1 MLFRDIP
8 SNAKAKQQLLKAIH
22 NDRLSHAH
30 LFLGN
35 DGSSS
40 LAMAWAF
47 AQYLMCAKPTEED
60 SCGQCPSCLKSA
72 KLSHPDL
79 HWVFPVVTGRGTH
92 PTSDMFLSDW
102 REFLEK
108 NSFPSEEDWYSH
120 LGTTNKQGFISVN
133 EANELSKKT
142 ILKPYEGSY
151 RVVII
156 WHSEKMHG
164 PTANKLLKLLEEPPQ
179 KTIFILLTN
188 QSENLLATI
197 VSRLQSINIEP
208 TDELSLSTFLQDK
221 YNIEKDRAD
230 ETAKLSEGNIG
241 KSIHFLVGNDLLEQ
255 NTQEFQNWM
264 RMCYKAKVVDLA
276 SWVDVA
282 NSWGREQQK
291 GFLQYALHMVRESLI
306 QNFGHH
312 NIKKVR
318 QEEAIFTEK
327 FAPFIHQNNAIEIIE
342 ELERTYQHIARN
354 GSAKIIFMDLTLK
367 MVVLLHVKSI
377 NLQTTTN

>member
-8 SNAKAKQQLLKAIH
+8 SNARAKQQLLKAIH

-30 LFLGN
+30 LFIGN

-47 AQYLMCAKPTEED
+47 AQYLMCAQPTEED
-60 SCGQCPSCLKSA
+60 SCGICPSCIKSA
-72 KLSHPDL
+72 KLIHPDL
-79 HWVFPVVTGRGTH
+79 HWVFPVVAGRGTN
-92 PTSDMFLSDW
+92 PISDMFLSDW
-102 REFLEK
+102 KEFLEN

-151 RVVII
+151 RIVII

-164 PTANKLLKLLEEPPQ
+164 PSANKLLKLLEEPPE
-179 KTIFILLTN
+179 KTIFILLTS
-188 QSENLLATI
+188 QSVNLLETI
-197 VSRLQSINIEP
+197 VSRLQSIKIGP
-208 TDELSLSTFLQDK
+208 LDELSLSTFLQDK
-221 YNIEKDRAD
+221 YNIEKARAD

-241 KSIHFLVGNDLLEQ
+241 KCIHFLVGNDLLEQ
-255 NTQEFQNWM
+255 NTQEFQTWM
-264 RMCYKAKVVDLA
+264 RMCYKAKIVDLA
-276 SWVDVA
+276 SWVDVT

-312 NIKKVR
+312 NIKRVR
-318 QEEAIFTEK
+318 QEESIFTEK
-327 FAPFIHQNNAIEIIE
+327 FAPFIHQNNAVEIIE
-342 ELERTYQHIARN
+342 ELNYAYQHIARN
-354 GSAKIIFMDLTLK
+354 GNAKIIFMDLTLK

-377 NLQTTTN
+377 NLQTTIN

>member
-8 SNAKAKQQLLKAIH
+8 SNTKAKQQLLKTIH

-47 AQYLMCAKPTEED
+47 AQYLMCAQPTDED
-60 SCGQCPSCLKSA
+60 SCGQCSSCLKIA

-92 PTSDMFLSDW
+92 PISDMFMSEW

-108 NSFPSEEDWYSH
+108 NSFPTEEDWYSR

-156 WHSEKMHG
+156 WHSEKMHEA
-164 PTANKLLKLLEEPPQ
+164 TANKLLKLLEEPPQ
-179 KTIFILLTN
+179 NTIFILLTS

-197 VSRLQSINIEP
+197 VSRLQRVNIKP
-208 TDELSLSTFLQDK
+208 VDELTLSTFLQDK
-221 YNIEKDRAD
+221 YNIEKKRAD
-230 ETAKLSEGNIG
+230 ETAKQSEGNIG
-241 KSIHFLVGNDLLEQ
+241 KSIHFLVGNDLLKQ

-264 RMCYKAKVVDLA
+264 RMCYIAKVVNLA

-282 NSWGREQQK
+282 SSWGREQQK

-318 QEEAIFTEK
+318 QEEASFSEK

-342 ELERTYQHIARN
+342 ELERAYQHIARN

-367 MVVLLHVKSI
+367 MIVLLRVKSI

>member
-8 SNAKAKQQLLKAIH
+8 SNTRAKQQLLKAIH

-47 AQYLMCAKPTEED
+47 AQYLMCAKPTEVD
-60 SCGQCPSCLKSA
+60 SCGKCPSCVKSA

-120 LGTTNKQGFISVN
+120 LGTSNKQGFISVN

-179 KTIFILLTN
+179 KTIFILLTS

-197 VSRLQSINIEP
+197 VSRLQCINIRP

-264 RMCYKAKVVDLA
+264 RMCYKAKIVDLA

-291 GFLQYALHMVRESLI
+291 GFLQYALYMVRESLI

-342 ELERTYQHIARN
+342 ELELAYQHIARN

-377 NLQTTTN
+377 NLQLTTN

>member
-8 SNAKAKQQLLKAIH
+8 SNTRAKQQLLKAIH

-79 HWVFPVVTGRGTH
+79 HWVFPVITGRGTH
-92 PTSDMFLSDW
+92 PTSDMFLADW
-102 REFLEK
+102 RDFLM
-108 NSFPSEEDWYSH
+108 NNLFPSEEDWYSH

-133 EANELSKKT
+133 EANELNKKT

-179 KTIFILLTN
+179 KTIFILLTS

-197 VSRLQSINIEP
+197 VSRLQSIKIEP
-208 TDELSLSTFLQDK
+208 TDEHNKLAERRVRLGLLLAELGQKAEVEVTEADMTQAIMEQAKQYPGQERQFFELIQK
-221 YNIEKDRAD
+221 NEQMQQQIRAPLFED
-230 ETAKLSEGNIG
+230 
-241 KSIHFLVGNDLLEQ
+241 
-255 NTQEFQNWM
+255 
-264 RMCYKAKVVDLA
+264 KVVDYVFENA
-276 SWVDVA
+276 SV
-282 NSWGREQQK
+282 
-291 GFLQYALHMVRESLI
+291 
-306 QNFGHH
+306 
-312 NIKKVR
+312 
-318 QEEAIFTEK
+318 TEK
-327 FAPFIHQNNAIEIIE
+327 EVTKNALQKAVEALE
-342 ELERTYQHIARN
+342 EE
-354 GSAKIIFMDLTLK
+354 
-367 MVVLLHVKSI
+367 
-377 NLQTTTN
+377 

>member
-8 SNAKAKQQLLKAIH
+8 SNARAKQKLLKAIH

-30 LFLGN
+30 LFLGD

-47 AQYLMCAKPTEED
+47 AQYLMCAQPKEID

-79 HWVFPVVTGRGTH
+79 HWVFPVVTGRGSH

-102 REFLEK
+102 REFLEN

-133 EANELSKKT
+133 EANELIRKT

-151 RVVII
+151 RIVII

-164 PTANKLLKLLEEPPQ
+164 PSANKLLKLIEEPPQ
-179 KTIFILLTN
+179 KTIFILLTS
-188 QSENLLATI
+188 QSENLLETI
-197 VSRLQSINIEP
+197 VSRLQSIKIGP
-208 TDELSLSTFLQDK
+208 LDELSLSAFLQDK
-221 YNIEKDRAD
+221 YNIEKARAD
-230 ETAKLSEGNIG
+230 ETAKISEGNIG
-241 KSIHFLVGNDLLEQ
+241 KCVHFLFGNDLLEL

-276 SWVDVA
+276 SWVDFA

-318 QEEAIFTEK
+318 QEEAIFTKK
-327 FAPFIHQNNAIEIIE
+327 FAPFIHQNNAVEIID
-342 ELERTYQHIARN
+342 ELECAYQHISRN

-377 NLQTTTN
+377 NLQTTIN

>member
-8 SNAKAKQQLLKAIH
+8 SNTKAKRQLLEAIH

-47 AQYLMCAKPTEED
+47 AQYLICAQPTKED
-60 SCGQCPSCLKSA
+60 SCGQCSSCLKST
-72 KLSHPDL
+72 KLIHPDL
-79 HWVFPVVTGRGTH
+79 HWVFPVVTGRRTH
-92 PTSDMFLSDW
+92 PTSDMFMADW

-164 PTANKLLKLLEEPPQ
+164 ATANKLLKLLEEPPQ
-179 KTIFILLTN
+179 KTIFILLTS

-197 VSRLQSINIEP
+197 VSRLQHVNIKP
-208 TDELSLSTFLQDK
+208 TDELTLSTFLQDK
-221 YNIEKDRAD
+221 YNIEKNRAD
-230 ETAKLSEGNIG
+230 ETAKQSEGNIG
-241 KSIHFLVGNDLLEQ
+241 KSIYFLVGNDLLKQ

-264 RMCYKAKVVDLA
+264 RMCYVAKLVNLA

-282 NSWGREQQK
+282 SSWGREQQK
-291 GFLQYALHMVRESLI
+291 GFLHYALHMVRESLI

-312 NIKKVR
+312 DIRKVR
-318 QEEAIFTEK
+318 QEEAVFIK
-327 FAPFIHQNNAIEIIE
+327 NFAPFIHQNNAVEIIE
-342 ELERTYQHIARN
+342 KLERAYQHIARN

-367 MVVLLHVKSI
+367 MIVLLRVKSI

>member
-8 SNAKAKQQLLKAIH
+8 SNTKAKQQLLKTIH
-22 NDRLSHAH
+22 NDRLSHAY

-47 AQYLMCAKPTEED
+47 AQYLMCAQPTDKD
-60 SCGQCPSCLKSA
+60 SCGQCSSCLKSA

-92 PTSDMFLSDW
+92 PISDMFMSEW

-108 NSFPSEEDWYSH
+108 NSFPTEEDWYSR

-151 RVVII
+151 RVDIN
-156 WHSEKMHG
+156 WHSEKMHEA
-164 PTANKLLKLLEEPPQ
+164 TANKLLKLLEEPPQ
-179 KTIFILLTN
+179 NTIFILLTS

-197 VSRLQSINIEP
+197 VSRLQRVNIKP
-208 TDELSLSTFLQDK
+208 VDELTLSTFLQDK
-221 YNIEKDRAD
+221 YNIEKKRAD
-230 ETAKLSEGNIG
+230 ETAKQSEGNIG
-241 KSIHFLVGNDLLEQ
+241 KSIHFLVGNDLLKQ

-264 RMCYKAKVVDLA
+264 RMCYIAKVVNLA

-282 NSWGREQQK
+282 SSWGREQQK

-318 QEEAIFTEK
+318 QEEASFSEK

-342 ELERTYQHIARN
+342 ELERAYQHIARN

-367 MVVLLHVKSI
+367 MIVLLRVKSI

>member
-8 SNAKAKQQLLKAIH
+8 SNTKAKQQLLKTIH

-47 AQYLMCAKPTEED
+47 AQYLMCAQPTDED
-60 SCGQCPSCLKSA
+60 SCGQCSSCLKSA

-92 PTSDMFLSDW
+92 PISDMFMSEW

-108 NSFPSEEDWYSH
+108 NSFPTEEDWYSR

-156 WHSEKMHG
+156 WHSEKMHEA
-164 PTANKLLKLLEEPPQ
+164 TANKLLKLLEEPPQ
-179 KTIFILLTN
+179 NTIFILLTS

-197 VSRLQSINIEP
+197 VSRLQRVNIKP
-208 TDELSLSTFLQDK
+208 VDELTLSTFLQDK
-221 YNIEKDRAD
+221 YNIEKKRAD
-230 ETAKLSEGNIG
+230 EIAKQSEGNIG
-241 KSIHFLVGNDLLEQ
+241 KSIHFLVGNDLLKQ

-264 RMCYKAKVVDLA
+264 RMCYIAKVVNLA

-282 NSWGREQQK
+282 SSWGREQQK

-318 QEEAIFTEK
+318 QEEAGFSEK
-327 FAPFIHQNNAIEIIE
+327 FAPFIHQNNAIEIID
-342 ELERTYQHIARN
+342 ELERAYQHIARN

-367 MVVLLHVKSI
+367 MIVLLRVKSI